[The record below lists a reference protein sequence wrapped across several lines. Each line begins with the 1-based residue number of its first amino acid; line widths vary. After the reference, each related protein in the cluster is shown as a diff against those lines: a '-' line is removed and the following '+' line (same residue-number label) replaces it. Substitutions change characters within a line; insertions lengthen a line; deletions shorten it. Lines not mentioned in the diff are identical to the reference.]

1 MNKLL
6 RILSIHLLLILSYSA
21 YSQCGV
27 GYTQAQLNWDRLDYY
42 FNSGGGA
49 PYQNYIT
56 DAMETSQRFAIGKNN
71 LTIALS
77 SNNMVNPS
85 VAGPIYGSAENSV
98 HTGDLA
104 GYTGADVQYDPSAN
118 GQTITITFNAEVQ
131 NTSFALY
138 DVDANARI
146 DIDAYN
152 TANVAQ
158 NVDVTLQAL
167 SILTTIND
175 NSTDTYIIDLLTADL
190 IGNNSNQASAV
201 VTIPSSINR
210 IVLTITTVGTDAVF
224 WLSDMNACVTG
235 SFPNNY
241 NQTPD
246 NRPLQG
252 PAGNQP
258 DYFIVTPD
266 NNSAYMVDP
275 ATGNAWL
282 LFTDAARTYIN
293 SFAYDPYNRYL
304 YYISENVAVDANNRQ
319 LKRYNFNTGTIST
332 VVADI
337 TATLGIPTTGS
348 GVESAGA
355 AFYDGALYLGIEGGR
370 YDVSGTSNDR
380 TRETIF
386 WRIDFDASQ
395 NPTTAYQVFA
405 TDAYMNASSTNTSI
419 HDFGDFI
426 IKDGILYSFNTARN
440 GSNYSQSQYLHFN
453 MTTGTMNTFN
463 NPTSAAWN
471 GQAGM
476 TWAEGLYYFRATG
489 TGTSGIGFYD
499 ENGNNSAPVNITV
512 VDGSGAWPGGA
523 GDASE
528 NFRPQVDFGD
538 APSSYDPNP
547 LSPAAHAQN
556 SNLRLGTN
564 FDKEWVTRGQT
575 ALANSDNYDDGIPF
589 VTTFNPVT
597 GQYLFQVSVYNN
609 TGANATVAAWVDA
622 DADGIFEPSEGI
634 TVTVSSSASSQ
645 LVWLYWPS
653 IPSSLPMGSYTY
665 LRMRITP
672 SSLGMTTSNAT
683 GYYSS
688 GEVEDYRVIVNSYAL
703 SVQQF
708 NFNAKLT
715 DSRTVKI
722 DWNATDETNLS
733 SYTIEK
739 STNNTD
745 WETVSFMAPNGTMSY
760 ESIDQN
766 AKKGTSYYRLKMT
779 DKDGRI
785 RISNTKK
792 VTNKIDEFSFSIA
805 PNPASDKTFVYIV
818 SEETL
823 SVPTTIEVVNEL
835 GMVVHTEKFLVK
847 EGTNPIP
854 LPVSKLA
861 NGRYMLRVVHQ
872 STSHSKSLIINR

>member
-1 MNKLL
+1 MKKFF
-6 RILSIHLLLILSYSA
+6 RILISIYLAFSSIYA
-21 YSQCGV
+21 GAQCGA
-27 GYTQAQLNWDRLDYY
+27 GYTQAQLNWDRVDYY
-42 FNSGGGA
+42 WNSGGGA
-49 PYQNYIT
+49 PYQSYVT
-56 DAMETSQRFAIGKNN
+56 DAMEMNQRFAIGKNYLN
-71 LTIALS
+71 IALS

-85 VAGPIYGSAENSV
+85 TASPTYGSAENTD
-98 HTGDLA
+98 HMGELA
-104 GYTGADVQYDPSAN
+104 GYTGADVQYNPTAN
-118 GQTITITFNAEVQ
+118 GQTITITFNSQVQ
-131 NTSFALY
+131 NTSFVLY
-138 DVDANARI
+138 DIDANARI

-167 SILTTIND
+167 TILTTIND
-175 NSTDTYIIDLLTADL
+175 NSVDTYIIDLLTADF
-190 IGNNSNQASAV
+190 IANNSNQASAI

-210 IVLTITTVGTDAVF
+210 IVLTVTTVGTDAVF
-224 WLSDMNACVTG
+224 WLSDINACITG

-275 ATGNAWL
+275 VTGNAWL
-282 LFTDAARTYIN
+282 LFTDPARNYIN

-304 YYISENVAVDANNRQ
+304 YYISENVAVDANNRE
-319 LKRYNFNTGTIST
+319 LKRYNFNTGTITSL
-332 VVADI
+332 VADI
-337 TATLGIPTTGS
+337 TTTLGIPTMGS
-348 GVESAGA
+348 GVESAAA

-386 WRIDFDASQ
+386 WRIDLDASQ
-395 NPTTAYQVFA
+395 NPTIAYQVFA
-405 TDAYMNASSTNTSI
+405 TDAYNNASTTSI

-440 GSNYSQSQYLHFN
+440 GSDYTQSKYLHFN

-463 NPTSAAWN
+463 NPGTAAWN

-476 TWAEGLYYFRATG
+476 TWAGGLYYFRPTG
-489 TGTSGIGFYD
+489 AGTSGIGFYN
-499 ENGNNSAPVNITV
+499 ESGANSAPVNITV

-547 LSPAAHAQN
+547 LSPASHAQN
-556 SNLRLGTN
+556 ANLRLGAN
-564 FDKEWVTRGQT
+564 FNKEWITRGQT
-575 ALANSDNYDDGIPF
+575 PLANSDNFDDGIPF

-597 GQYLFQVSVYNN
+597 NQYLFQVSVYNN

-634 TVTVSSSASSQ
+634 TVTVSSSASPQ

-653 IPSSLPMGSYTY
+653 IPSSLANGTYTY
-665 LRMRITP
+665 LRMRVTP

-733 SYTIEK
+733 SYTIER

-745 WETVSFMAPNGTMSY
+745 WETVGFTSPNGALNY

-779 DKDGRI
+779 GKDGRI

-792 VTNKIDEFSFSIA
+792 VTNTIDKFSFSIA

-823 SVPTTIEVVNEL
+823 SAPSTIEVVNEL
-835 GMVVHTEKFLVK
+835 GMVVHTEKYLVK
-847 EGTNPIP
+847 EGTNPIL

-861 NGRYMLRVVHQ
+861 NGRYMIRVVHK
-872 STSHSKSLIINR
+872 SESHSKSLLINR